1 METPSKITTS
11 DPPKLVTAAQLL
23 DAADRALKD
32 ACAIIRDFPAGKDAI
47 EPLTDAI
54 VLERDVADA
63 LNRYLSGR
71 PFKLGWGYEVRIVRV
86 HPRDA

>member
-1 METPSKITTS
+1 MTDKTS
-11 DPPKLVTAAQLL
+11 TSEPPKLVTAAQLL

-32 ACAIIRDFPAGKDAI
+32 ASEIIRDFPAGKDAI
-47 EPLTDAI
+47 GPLTNAI

-71 PFKLGWGYEVRIVRV
+71 SFKLGWGFEVRIVRV
-86 HPRDA
+86 PPRDA

>member
-11 DPPKLVTAAQLL
+11 EPPKLVTAAQLL

-32 ACAIIRDFPAGKDAI
+32 AIIILRDFLTGKDAT
-47 EPLTDAI
+47 EPLFNA
-54 VLERDVADA
+54 VALERDVADA

-71 PFKLGWGYEVRIVRV
+71 TFKLGLGYEVRVVRDFQI
-86 HPRDA
+86 DA